1 VAKLRIGHAE
11 HMTDLPWPITLSL
24 FDKFVST
31 DKILFQKNYSLK
43 TLSTSWNYKSKR
55 NKMGLYLAVI
65 KLTVKSPISLTQK
78 LEVGKRLIP
87 SILVE
92 LISQL

>member
-1 VAKLRIGHAE
+1 
-11 HMTDLPWPITLSL
+11 
-24 FDKFVST
+24 
-31 DKILFQKNYSLK
+31 
-43 TLSTSWNYKSKR
+43 
-55 NKMGLYLAVI
+55 MGLYLAVI